1 MANFPPKNF
10 SPKKEATSTFGN
22 SFLRFLKFF
31 QKLLFLFFLI
41 AFIWTSFSKRNYRNA
56 QIINEKDLFED
67 PKQTELEEH
76 EKNRIQAIK
85 DGYLYEITP
94 LYKYEISALVVNRFD
109 YTKFSL
115 RKYDHIIPLDLCLMW
130 GENLKN
136 DFFRDKSLTFRQDS
150 RFCQFIYLGKDRS
163 SANLNQF
170 SNNHLVILS
179 NSLQKKA
186 MEIYEGDQVRIKGKL
201 IKLNIKNIDGKKG
214 KYDIEEGY
222 MTSSVS
228 RTDTGNGACEVILVE
243 AIDILKKGNILSH
256 WINKISFYGIILII
270 LIKVISFFIEI
281 ILFEKRTK
289 IPYQNLRQ

>member
-1 MANFPPKNF
+1 MI
-10 SPKKEATSTFGN
+10 
-22 SFLRFLKFF
+22 
-31 QKLLFLFFLI
+31 FLI
-41 AFIWTSFSKRNYRNA
+41 AFIWTSFSKRNYRTA
-56 QIINEKDLFED
+56 QIANENDLFED

-76 EKNRIQAIK
+76 EKSLIRVIK

-150 RFCQFIYLGKDRS
+150 RFCQFIYLGKDH

-170 SNNHLVILS
+170 SNNHLVILD

-186 MEIYEGDQVRIKGKL
+186 MEIYEGDQVKIKGKL
-201 IKLNIKNIDGKKG
+201 IKLNIKNIDGKKE
-214 KYDIEEGY
+214 KYDIKEGY

-228 RTDTGNGACEVILVE
+228 RNDTGNGACEVILVE
-243 AIDILKKGNILSH
+243 TIDILKKGNFLSY
-256 WINKISFYGIILII
+256 WINKISFYGIILIV
-270 LIKVISFFIEI
+270 LIKVIFFFVEI

-289 IPYQNLRQ
+289 IPIGISANNF